1 MLHIEIPKRKSTV
14 FGYLL
19 SGLTLLVVLLLFLYA
34 VKTMA
39 GKTEADRLSAL
50 TNAIRRASVQC
61 YAIENRYPPSVA
73 YLEEHYGIVIDHA
86 RYNVFYDG
94 WASNIMPDI
103 TVLPVVSQESEGGLN

>member
-1 MLHIEIPKRKSTV
+1 MLHIEIPKRKNTV
-14 FGYLL
+14 AGYLL
-19 SGLTLLVVLLLFLYA
+19 SVITLLTVLFLFVYG

-50 TNAIRRASVQC
+50 TNAIRRASIQC
-61 YAIENRYPPSVA
+61 YAIENRYPPSVE
-73 YLEEHYGIVIDHA
+73 YLEEHYGIVIDHE

-103 TVLPVVSQESEGGLN
+103 TVLPAESQESKEGWN